1 MRLALGTLVALI
13 AIRSIARADDAAVVA
28 PPVPTPA
35 PTPTPPTAPP
45 PPFQTIVTGPEPA
58 PAAAREDRAAAVSVV
73 LPSESPRAYD
83 NLGTLLLEVPGVTVA
98 RTGSQQAFSSITL
111 RGSNPDQVSI
121 YVDGV
126 PLNVAQGGGV
136 DISTLPVGDI
146 ERVEV
151 YRGTTPL
158 VFGET
163 ALGGVISI
171 TTRTPSTTRASLRAG
186 VGSFG
191 TQFAD
196 ATGGGRVGRVRLYLG
211 MHVFSSKGDYP
222 YRDDNN
228 TTINLAD
235 DYDALRQN
243 NDALEGNGVFRASV
257 TLKGRRTL
265 GLGVL
270 GFARAQGLPGP
281 TNFKALYARFHTMRG
296 LGYLRYE
303 SRDDLGPGGR
313 LSADAFFGAERDRL
327 LDPYAEIE
335 QRGAVAVH
343 QTTLSTGITVHATRP
358 LGEWARAALVLEGR
372 RETYTPANELD
383 PTDSGVPARRL
394 VGVAG
399 AELDLYWHRLDLHV
413 IPSARIEAMNDLVT
427 GQNGAGMFLPEG
439 PAIKRWL
446 PTYRVALV
454 RPLDPVAS
462 LKGNVGRYQHAPSF
476 LELYGDGTGR
486 LLGNPSLV
494 PEKGTNA
501 DLALWIDRPG
511 RVEITS
517 RTTVFGAL
525 ASDLI
530 YWPRTSDGPSRAQN
544 LTSAR
549 VYGVEQELRLGLGR
563 HVRLIA
569 QATYT
574 VADDQS
580 ASPSMH
586 GKQIPHHP
594 REAAYARPEL
604 LRVPLPGGLDFAAYT
619 DAALLAGAYDDSTNL
634 VHIPAQ
640 VLVGAGASLL
650 WPRAHLRVTASAL
663 NLTDLQNWNFSYWP
677 LPGRTAFVALAYDST
692 MDPSTM
698 GGSDS
703 QLFNNL

>member
-1 MRLALGTLVALI
+1 MRRVALGTLLALI
-13 AIRSIARADDAAVVA
+13 AIRSIARADDGV
-28 PPVPTPA
+28 A
-35 PTPTPPTAPP
+35 PTPPPPAPP
-45 PPFQTIVTGPEPA
+45 PAFQTIVTGPEPA
-58 PAAAREDRAAAVSVV
+58 PTAAREDRAAAVSVV

-126 PLNVAQGGGV
+126 PLTVAQGGGV

-163 ALGGVISI
+163 ALGGIISI
-171 TTRTPSTTRASLRAG
+171 TTRTPSTTRASVRAG
-186 VGSFG
+186 IGSFG
-191 TQFAD
+191 TRFAD
-196 ATGGGRVGRVRLYLG
+196 ATGGGRVGRLRLYLG

-222 YRDDNN
+222 FHFDNN
-228 TTINLAD
+228 TPITPID
-235 DYDALRQN
+235 DQELNRQN
-243 NDALEGNGVFRASV
+243 NDALEGNGVFRA
-257 TLKGRRTL
+257 TLTLNGRRTL
-265 GLGVL
+265 GLGIL
-270 GFARAQGLPGP
+270 EFARAQGLPGP
-281 TNFKALYARFHTMRG
+281 TNFMALHARFHTTRG

-313 LSADAFFGAERDRL
+313 LSAEAFVGAERDRL
-327 LDPYAEIE
+327 LDPDAEIE

-372 RETYTPANELD
+372 RETYTPVNELD
-383 PTDSGVPARRL
+383 PTDSGVPANRL
-394 VGVAG
+394 VGVGG
-399 AELDLYWHRLDLHV
+399 AELDLYWHPLDLHV
-413 IPSARIEAMNDLVT
+413 IPSARIEAMKDLVT
-427 GQNGAGMFLPEG
+427 GQNGAGMFLPKG
-439 PAIKRWL
+439 PAIARWL

-454 RPLDPVAS
+454 RPIGPVAS
-462 LKGNVGRYQHAPSF
+462 LKGNVGRYEHAPSF

-486 LLGNPSLV
+486 LLGNPSLL

-511 RVEITS
+511 GRVEITS
-517 RTTVFGAL
+517 RTTIFGAL
-525 ASDLI
+525 ADDLI

-549 VYGVEQELRLGLGR
+549 IYGVEQELRLGLGR
-563 HVRLIA
+563 HTRLIA

-574 VADDQS
+574 VAEDQS
-580 ASPSMH
+580 TSPSMH

-594 REAAYARPEL
+594 RDIAYARPEL
-604 LRVPLPGGLDFAAYT
+604 VQIHLPRGLDFAVYA

-634 VHIPAQ
+634 IHIPTQ
-640 VLVGAGASLL
+640 ILVGAGASLL

-692 MDPSTM
+692 MDPPM
-698 GGSDS
+698 PGGSDS
-703 QLFNNL
+703 QLFSNL